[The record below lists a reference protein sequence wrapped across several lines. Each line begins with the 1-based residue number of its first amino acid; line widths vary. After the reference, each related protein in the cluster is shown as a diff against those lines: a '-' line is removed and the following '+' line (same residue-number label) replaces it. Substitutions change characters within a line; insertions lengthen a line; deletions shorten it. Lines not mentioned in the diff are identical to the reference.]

1 MLPYK
6 SVLLCTCRVVTTCVR
21 MKRHAPCGRWW
32 FHFTFEPYS
41 CPVGDRALSP
51 AAPMRSSKVAPQA
64 EAAATEAAPESKLP
78 RAPLLRRLGEIDATI
93 AHIKLPD
100 GLDGYKTLPLHTAAS
115 RGDFREVAA
124 LLPTH
129 GLSLTL
135 RDEAGW
141 MPVHHAAC
149 AGRRAIYRVPLHQVR
164 ATTTSA
170 SLSPSLAQ
178 LHLSAK

>member
-1 MLPYK
+1 MRCLTN
-6 SVLLCTCRVVTTCVR
+6 LCSCVRVVTTVW
-21 MKRHAPCGRWW
+21 KNE
-32 FHFTFEPYS
+32 TT
-41 CPVGDRALSP
+41 CPMWKVVVSLYLSP
-51 AAPMRSSKVAPQA
+51 TVVQWGTERSHPRPAPMRSSKVAPQA

-164 ATTTSA
+164 EHRPHLPLSHP
-170 SLSPSLAQ
+170 LSPSCA
-178 LHLSAK
+178 SAK

>member
-1 MLPYK
+1 M
-6 SVLLCTCRVVTTCVR
+6 
-21 MKRHAPCGRWW
+21 
-32 FHFTFEPYS
+32 
-41 CPVGDRALSP
+41 GDRALSP

-164 ATTTSA
+164 APTTSA

-178 LHLSAK
+178 RRLCQIKYVRHAIAHPPPNPLCPCLSGEDGRPVRTRAHRGGDS

>member
-1 MLPYK
+1 MPH
-6 SVLLCTCRVVTTCVR
+6 VE
-21 MKRHAPCGRWW
+21 GGG
-32 FHFTFEPYS
+32 FTLH
-41 CPVGDRALSP
+41 LSP
-51 AAPMRSSKVAPQA
+51 TVAQWGTERSHPRPAPMRSSKVAPQA

-164 ATTTSA
+164 ATTPPA